1 MTRTRFDLINVTM
14 HALQEYLYGGGG
26 LNFDKPKGPKF
37 GMLRAVRLA
46 KCKSAAIEFWIFCNP
61 FFYVL

>member
-1 MTRTRFDLINVTM
+1 M
-14 HALQEYLYGGGG
+14 GGGG
-26 LNFDKPKGPKF
+26 ALNFDKPKGPKF